1 MASILQFPN
10 KLFAESPRTP
20 QRTSPSAEEAAFNRP
35 RFGLNLGSR
44 YDDRLWEA
52 ISTPRLS
59 IALPAQV
66 DIAVARID
74 LEISHLTTRTRL
86 LRLLT
91 GSGRPSAVPA

>member
-35 RFGLNLGSR
+35 RFGLNLGGCSG
-44 YDDRLWEA
+44 DRPWEV

-59 IALPAQV
+59 IALPAQI

-74 LEISHLTTRTRL
+74 LEISHLTTRARL
-86 LRLLT
+86 HRLFT
-91 GSGRPSAVPA
+91 GAAHPA